1 MQITITM
8 DENEIGECAK
18 MLTIL
23 ALKQSVKGLPVEKE
37 PEHRYE
43 RIEPLTPW
51 GSVAGQVAKG
61 VEPIKEHYEADAKEV
76 FNQPDTRPLN
86 AGVDVDIDG
95 LPWDGRI
102 HASSRAKLVNG
113 KWRTKRG
120 TTDAQVAMIQA
131 ELRQTWSA
139 PAPPPIPVSEVA
151 STPVVPPVPTGVDPF
166 LTLMKGVTAGYAN
179 GSISAERIQDI
190 LAPLGIPSL
199 PMLTQRPDLI
209 PAVATAFGIAI

>member
-8 DENEIGECAK
+8 DEREIKGCAQ
-18 MLTIL
+18 MMQVL
-23 ALKQSVKGLPVEKE
+23 AESQRINQDNVDRVIKE
-37 PEHRYE
+37 NLVPQQDTAK
-43 RIEPLTPW
+43 TPW
-51 GSVAGQVAKG
+51 GSVAGE
-61 VEPIKEHYEADAKEV
+61 VEPMKEHYEANAKEV

-86 AGVDVDIDG
+86 AGVDVDLDG

-102 HASSRAKLVNG
+102 HASSRAKLANG

-139 PAPPPIPVSEVA
+139 PAPPPIPVPEVA